1 MTKSFFKGLT
11 WRALLALLL
20 SLGFLFTCLMRS
32 RKDGDAREQE
42 HFKQEYGSLLLAEEY
57 RALKT
62 DVLKE
67 HPDVKAVYSAYD
79 NTGKLV
85 GYILDVKMNTEI
97 GEIHTQMSI
106 SENGAKIL
114 NIRVLDDDPQ
124 SPLFSALEMEE
135 VRYQLQD
142 KRIPV
147 GIRRERAV
155 DVVSPIEYDPLL
167 GLHDGVYFAQAEK
180 AGKDG
185 YLDFCEMEVRGGRI
199 VRVEWDA
206 KNEQTHTNRSTDSI
220 SGEYKVSGNIWAEQ
234 SYRLCNYLVM
244 VQDPVKLAMKSD
256 GQTEIIDGV
265 TIPIAPFVE
274 LVNQC
279 IEYSRTSYTKDQ
291 YLASGSED
299 GNGEENADPTPT
311 PVPDTNTTET
321 TAALETSQAAEPSH
335 TSSEIGVIGGEDGVV
350 TGDATNV
357 LSESIDGIPMSEIRS
372 YIDGITDKP
381 EESAALLSTVNQ
393 AYKFMREYL
402 NWVG

>member
-1 MTKSFFKGLT
+1 MTRSFFKGLT
-11 WRALLALLL
+11 WRAILAFLL
-20 SLGFLFTCLMRS
+20 SVGFLFGCLLHS
-32 RKDGDAREQE
+32 RKEGDVREQE

-79 NTGKLV
+79 STGKLV
-85 GYILDVKMNTEI
+85 GYILDVKMNTDI

-106 SENGAKIL
+106 SENGENIL
-114 NIRVLDDDPQ
+114 NIRVLEDDPQ

-147 GIRRERAV
+147 GIKRERAV

-199 VRVEWDA
+199 VRVEWDG
-206 KNEQTHTNRSTDSI
+206 KNDQTHTNRSTDSI
-220 SGEYKVSGNIWAEQ
+220 SGEYKVSGDIWAEQ

-256 GQTEIIDGV
+256 GLTEIIDGV

-274 LVNQC
+274 LVNKC
-279 IEYSRTSYTKDQ
+279 IEYSRSSFTKDQ
-291 YLASGSED
+291 YLAEGSEGD
-299 GNGEENADPTPT
+299 GGENNAEPTPT
-311 PVPDTNTTET
+311 PIPDTNTSENTGTET
-321 TAALETSQAAEPSH
+321 TSYTEPSF

-372 YIDGITDKP
+372 YIDGITDKA

>member
-1 MTKSFFKGLT
+1 MTRSFFKGLT
-11 WRALLALLL
+11 WRAILAFLL
-20 SLGFLFTCLMRS
+20 SLGFLLCCLIHS
-32 RKDGDAREQE
+32 RKEGDVREQE

-57 RALKT
+57 RTLKT

-79 NTGKLV
+79 DTGKLV

-106 SENGAKIL
+106 SENGENIL

-135 VRYQLQD
+135 IRYQLED

-199 VRVEWDA
+199 VRVEWDG
-206 KNEQTHTNRSTDSI
+206 KNDQTHTNRSTDSI
-220 SGEYKVSGNIWAEQ
+220 SGEYKVSGDIWAEQ

-256 GQTEIIDGV
+256 GLTEIIDGV

-279 IEYSRTSYTKDQ
+279 IDYSRSSFTKDQ
-291 YLASGSED
+291 YLEAGSEEGD
-299 GNGEENADPTPT
+299 GENNADPTPT
-311 PVPDTNTTET
+311 PLPEPNTSET
-321 TAALETSQAAEPSH
+321 TGTENTSFSEPSF
-335 TSSEIGVIGGEDGVV
+335 TSSEIGVIGGGVQC
-350 TGDATNV
+350 D
-357 LSESIDGIPMSEIRS
+357 DGIRQLGFAGR
-372 YIDGITDKP
+372 DRK
-381 EESAALLSTVNQ
+381 SAAFGGGIS
-393 AYKFMREYL
+393 
-402 NWVG
+402 